1 MTFSKHLLPFLPTA
15 QLVHGSTGYSVDTL
29 RFHDEVTLLAAMAL
43 NVIQLMTCNKHLLP
57 SLYFFSVVCSQTP

>member
-29 RFHDEVTLLAAMAL
+29 RFHDEVTL
-43 NVIQLMTCNKHLLP
+43 
-57 SLYFFSVVCSQTP
+57 FSSDGVKCHTADDM